1 MSPLQPTFMLG
12 RQEKSG
18 RTGESGRRPRT
29 VVEARLR
36 PSPRDYSSPAARAG
50 DRKRT
55 TPNRT
60 TQPRRLAPR
69 PPQVAVQ
76 YNLANEP
83 WDKFSMAAVAD
94 RGLKPQLWTSGR
106 LRKEARERCEA
117 RETRSRQGIRCACA
131 CGGASLA
138 QKGSRLGR
146 HTGEC
151 APGHASRHR
160 SSSLIL
166 ISSFF

>member
-106 LRKEARERCEA
+106 LRKEARP
-117 RETRSRQGIRCACA
+117 RSRPPPPLLHHHPAPLTPRSPH
-131 CGGASLA
+131 SLYP
-138 QKGSRLGR
+138 L
-146 HTGEC
+146 TV
-151 APGHASRHR
+151 R
-160 SSSLIL
+160 SNTPRTPR
-166 ISSFF
+166 